1 MDLSSYLN
9 ASFLMSFFT
18 MANVLGALGGACYV
32 ASISMRTIIPL
43 RIAGIAS
50 AFFFLCSGIL
60 SRSFPAIFLY
70 AMLLPLNSFRL
81 YQLTELIKKVRAAN
95 GPLSRWTAAGCR
107 GPRWKPCCSGRPG

>member
-1 MDLSSYLN
+1 MQMDLSNYL
-9 ASFLMSFFT
+9 SVPFLMSFAT
-18 MANVLGALGGACYV
+18 MANVLGALGGICYL

-60 SRSFPAIFLY
+60 SRSFAAIFLY

-81 YQLTELIKKVRAAN
+81 YQLIELIKKVRGAASHD
-95 GPLSRWTAAGCR
+95 LSMDWLEPFMTR
-107 GPRWKPCCSGRPG
+107 